1 MNNENIQL
9 FVDENDMINVE
20 FNDSDYP
27 LLSISDVKDMKPNEY
42 TELLSDKV
50 HDLFKILN
58 RKNKIK
64 KIFNKIND

>member
-1 MNNENIQL
+1 MNNENIYL